1 MSSLQERNQVKL
13 QSPHTVFQMFETPF
27 KQFGKDIEF
36 VEGNNCPGTEMLEE
50 LKGLVMVQHSE
61 KSCCFNVP
69 STQVF
74 HSLM

>member
-36 VEGNNCPGTEMLEE
+36 VEGNWKEIVVLE
-50 LKGLVMVQHSE
+50 
-61 KSCCFNVP
+61 
-69 STQVF
+69 
-74 HSLM
+74 